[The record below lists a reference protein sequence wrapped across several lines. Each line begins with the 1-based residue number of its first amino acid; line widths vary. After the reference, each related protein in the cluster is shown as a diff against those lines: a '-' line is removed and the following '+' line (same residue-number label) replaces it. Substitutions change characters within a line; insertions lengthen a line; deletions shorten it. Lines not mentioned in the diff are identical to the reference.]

1 VSVIGPLDF
10 AEAAT
15 RVLRQAADGAWRYGV
30 LYDLRRM
37 TTSPTGEE
45 WDRLASRVQY
55 LNQAADRG
63 PVAIV
68 GLANPSQLA
77 AIGGYAEQLRG
88 GGVDVAFFTDTVSA
102 EKWLDA
108 HTAA

>member
-1 VSVIGPLDF
+1 MTVIGALDF
-10 AEAAT
+10 AEAAS
-15 RVLRQAADGAWRYGV
+15 RVLRQAADGAWSYGV

-45 WDRLASRVQY
+45 WDRIAGRVRF

-63 PVAIV
+63 PVAVV
-68 GLANPSQLA
+68 GLANPTQLA
-77 AIGGYAEQLRG
+77 AIATYAERLRAS
-88 GGVDVAFFTDTVSA
+88 GVDVAFFDETESA

-108 HTAA
+108 HTPA